1 MLDVHKKLPNS
12 IVAHRVRKIKLD
24 KPYSKWKK
32 YKWYDFFFKKYHF
45 THLALQTGVGG
56 VLYPPHSLDE
66 KMLKPEIFTQIAPT
80 TDDIWFWAAA
90 VSRGTFVVPVPFG
103 KTRAIEIGKPKELS
117 LKTLNVNPNDDRNR
131 KAFDKILDHYPNIR
145 QKLKDK

>member
-1 MLDVHKKLPNS
+1 M
-12 IVAHRVRKIKLD
+12 
-24 KPYSKWKK
+24 
-32 YKWYDFFFKKYHF
+32 
-45 THLALQTGVGG
+45 
-56 VLYPPHSLDE
+56 
-66 KMLKPEIFTQIAPT
+66 
-80 TDDIWFWAAA
+80 
-90 VSRGTFVVPVPFG
+90 SRGTFVVPVPFG